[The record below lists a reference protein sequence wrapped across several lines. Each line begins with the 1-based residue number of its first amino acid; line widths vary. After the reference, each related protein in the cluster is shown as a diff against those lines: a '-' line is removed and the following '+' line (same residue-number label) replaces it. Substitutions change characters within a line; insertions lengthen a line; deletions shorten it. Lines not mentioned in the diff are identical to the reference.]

1 MLAKLKIFWELLS
14 ETMDEYVED
23 HVAKFSASLAYY
35 TIFSVGPLLMVL
47 VYLLGL
53 VYHKNASD
61 ELFAQIGQYAG
72 ADNARQLQSILN
84 NLNVSNSSRL
94 FNIIGIVVFVYS
106 STSIFT
112 EIQSSINY
120 MWDIKAKPKRGWVKI
135 LANRLLSFLLILGS
149 GLLLLVSLVLN
160 VVVDFVTGQLNRF
173 HFLQQHFK
181 NIDVGFLSAMNTLI
195 LFAIVTFLFF
205 VFFMVLPD
213 GKIHWKDG
221 LVGASFTGVLFL
233 IGKFLITWYL
243 TSSKLISAYGAA
255 ASLII
260 LLSWVYY
267 SAMILYFG
275 AEFTDVYARKCGR
288 GVSVKKTAVFIIKR
302 EAKELPTMKT
312 HHEEPLH

>member
-112 EIQSSINY
+112 
-120 MWDIKAKPKRGWVKI
+120 D
-135 LANRLLSFLLILGS
+135 
-149 GLLLLVSLVLN
+149 
-160 VVVDFVTGQLNRF
+160 
-173 HFLQQHFK
+173 K
-181 NIDVGFLSAMNTLI
+181 NI
-195 LFAIVTFLFF
+195 
-205 VFFMVLPD
+205 LP
-213 GKIHWKDG
+213 
-221 LVGASFTGVLFL
+221 S
-233 IGKFLITWYL
+233 
-243 TSSKLISAYGAA
+243 
-255 ASLII
+255 
-260 LLSWVYY
+260 
-267 SAMILYFG
+267 
-275 AEFTDVYARKCGR
+275 
-288 GVSVKKTAVFIIKR
+288 
-302 EAKELPTMKT
+302 
-312 HHEEPLH
+312 